1 MVYTANYEPSSKTI
15 QCQDQAH
22 LSEEE
27 CPHNICQCDRQFIYR
42 LLDNYKQC
50 ILGVSFPPAWWHKSF
65 LRAVLTAI
73 FRMIANVT
81 KTLGDIPKVSIEKL
95 VSLKS
100 ILLSMTNVVV
110 YTQIELLTT
119 EQGLNAALMIALD
132 NLVRAKC
139 ITCSGVC

>member
-1 MVYTANYEPSSKTI
+1 
-15 QCQDQAH
+15 
-22 LSEEE
+22 
-27 CPHNICQCDRQFIYR
+27 
-42 LLDNYKQC
+42 
-50 ILGVSFPPAWWHKSF
+50 
-65 LRAVLTAI
+65 
-73 FRMIANVT
+73 MIANVT